1 MNQKGRRTVIKV
13 FVMSHF
19 SNCPLIWMFHSRN
32 IEHHLNKIHEGAL
45 KFVYSDTPN
54 LSFDEL
60 LVKDKS
66 VSIHLRNL
74 QLFVTEISKVRNGII
89 PELMNDIFQFVK
101 KPYNLRNTSIL
112 DRKRTIMVYDGNE
125 ALSSLT
131 PKIQKLLPNSLKG
144 ETSLAVFKN
153 KIKTWT
159 TNQCLC

>member
-1 MNQKGRRTVIKV
+1 MNQKGRRTVIKA

-32 IEHHLNKIHEGAL
+32 IEHRLNKIHESAL

-74 QLFVTEISKVRNGII
+74 QLFVTEISKIRNGII